1 MGLGPLELSGVLQ
14 RTQDIATIRHNE
26 EHKGQVDQN
35 HFVDR
40 LNKEVDDRANT
51 VKSTTETLN
60 EQKKFDAKEKGS
72 NEYTGDGGNGRGRGQ
87 HEEDAKGHKD
97 GKDGVHLKMSESSFD
112 IRI

>member
-40 LNKEVDDRANT
+40 LNKEVDDCANT

-72 NEYTGDGGNGRGRGQ
+72 NEYTGDGGR
-87 HEEDAKGHKD
+87 HKKDEDVHSHGHDKE
-97 GKDGVHLKMSESSFD
+97 GVHIKMSESSFD

>member
-35 HFVDR
+35 HFVDH

-72 NEYTGDGGNGRGRGQ
+72 NEYTGDGGR
-87 HEEDAKGHKD
+87 HKKDEDAHSHGHDKE
-97 GKDGVHLKMSESSFD
+97 GVHIKMSESSFD

>member
-14 RTQDIATIRHNE
+14 RTQDIAAIRHNE
-26 EHKGQVDQN
+26 EHKSQVDQN

-40 LNKEVDDRANT
+40 VNKEVDDRANT
-51 VKSTTETLN
+51 VKSTSEVSN

-72 NEYTGDGGNGRGRGQ
+72 NEYTGDGGQRKKD
-87 HEEDAKGHKD
+87 EDAHGHGHEKE
-97 GKDGVHLKMSESSFD
+97 GVHIKMSESSFD

>member
-14 RTQDIATIRHNE
+14 RTQDIAAIRHNE
-26 EHKGQVDQN
+26 EHKSQVDQN

-40 LNKEVDDRANT
+40 VNKEVDDRANT
-51 VKSTTETLN
+51 VKSTSEVLN

-72 NEYTGDGGNGRGRGQ
+72 NEYTGDGGKHRDK
-87 HEEDAKGHKD
+87 EEDAHGHKND
-97 GKDGVHLKMSESSFD
+97 KDSVHLKMSESSFD

>member
-26 EHKGQVDQN
+26 EHKGQIDQN
-35 HFVDR
+35 HFADR
-40 LNKEVDDRANT
+40 MNKEVDDRANT

-72 NEYTGDGGNGRGRGQ
+72 NEYTGDGGQRKK
-87 HEEDAKGHKD
+87 HEDAHGQGHEKE
-97 GKDGVHLKMSESSFD
+97 GVHIKMSESSFD

>member
-72 NEYTGDGGNGRGRGQ
+72 NEYTGDGGR
-87 HEEDAKGHKD
+87 HKKDEDAHNSHGHDKE
-97 GKDGVHLKMSESSFD
+97 GVHIKMSESSFD

>member
-35 HFVDR
+35 NFADR
-40 LNKEVDDRANT
+40 LSKEVNDRANT

-60 EQKKFDAKEKGS
+60 DQKKFDAKEKGS
-72 NEYTGDGGNGRGRGQ
+72 NEYTGDGGKRRKD
-87 HEEDAKGHKD
+87 EDANGHGHEKE
-97 GKDGVHLKMSESSFD
+97 GVHIKMSESSFD

>member
-40 LNKEVDDRANT
+40 LNKEYKTLGDAFAN
-51 VKSTTETLN
+51 EEF

-72 NEYTGDGGNGRGRGQ
+72 NEYTGDGGR
-87 HEEDAKGHKD
+87 HKKDEDAHSHGHDKE
-97 GKDGVHLKMSESSFD
+97 GVRIKMSESSFD